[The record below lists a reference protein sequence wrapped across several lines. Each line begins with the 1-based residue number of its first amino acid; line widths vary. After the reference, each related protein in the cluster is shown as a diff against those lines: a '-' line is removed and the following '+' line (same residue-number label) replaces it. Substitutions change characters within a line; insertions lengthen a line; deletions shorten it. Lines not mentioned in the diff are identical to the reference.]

1 MKRLLLVILSLLM
14 VVFLFASCGTPEQSP
29 SENISPEPAPSPQ
42 PAPAVDPVKDPEPD
56 IPEISDDEVSKSYN
70 LCQPFVEQ
78 NFYLGSPERDLDP
91 DWSVTDSNY
100 ANPSQ
105 KYHTLDEF
113 RTHVIKDY
121 PLSEKFVDSLLDRVS
136 MMLFEHDGGLYVV
149 SAGRGSDIEVG
160 NEINRS
166 VIREGDTKII
176 LRITHEKVDD
186 TTGDWKVVGSF
197 DVDNVMIYEYGNWV
211 WDDIVEYR

>member
-1 MKRLLLVILSLLM
+1 MKRLLLD
-14 VVFLFASCGTPEQSP
+14 LFALLFIVLLVSCGTPEQSP
-29 SENISPEPAPSPQ
+29 AADISPEPTPSPQ
-42 PAPAVDPVKDPEPD
+42 AAPAVEPVKDPEPD
-56 IPEISDDEVSKSYN
+56 IPEISDDEVSKSYD

-78 NFYLGSPERDLDP
+78 NFYLGSPEWDLDP
-91 DWSVTDSNY
+91 DWSQTDSNY

-105 KYHTLDEF
+105 KYHSLDEF

-136 MMLFEHDGGLYVV
+136 MMLFEHDSGLYVV

-160 NEINRS
+160 NEIKRS

-176 LRITHEKVDD
+176 LRVTHERVDD
-186 TTGDWKVVGSF
+186 TTGEWKVVGSF
-197 DVDNVMIYEYGNWV
+197 DVDNIMIYEYGNWV

>member
-1 MKRLLLVILSLLM
+1 MKRLLLKVFSLLLI
-14 VVFLFASCGTPEQSP
+14 LFTLASCGTPEQSP
-29 SENISPEPAPSPQ
+29 SESSAPQPAPSPQ
-42 PAPAVDPVKDPEPD
+42 PAPVVEPVKDPEPD
-56 IPEISDDEVSKSYN
+56 IPKISDDEVSMSYN

-78 NFYLGSPERDLDP
+78 NFYLGSPEWDLDP
-91 DWSVTDSNY
+91 DWSQTDSNY

-105 KYHTLDEF
+105 KYHSLDEF

-121 PLSEKFVDSLLDRVS
+121 PLSNKFADNLLAKVS

-149 SAGRGSDIEVG
+149 SAGRGADIGVG
-160 NEINRS
+160 NEIKRS

-176 LRITHEKVDD
+176 LRVTHEKVDD

-197 DVDNVMIYEYGNWV
+197 DVDNVMICEYGKWV
-211 WDDIVEYR
+211 WDDIPEYR